1 MGLFCILV
9 LTMGR
14 LMLVRGARQL
24 LTLRGSHGPRRGREL
39 RDPGLI
45 QDGSVLVIDGRID
58 QVGPTRRVENL
69 AAARGAV
76 EIDATGRVVMPGFVD
91 SHTHLV
97 SGPPWL
103 DAFERQTED
112 TGGPARRS
120 REAAARDIEQT
131 SGKTLRARAGALIQ
145 DSVRHGTTTIEAKS
159 GHGASA
165 TGELKILRTH
175 IALNGQP
182 IPVVSTF
189 MPPAMWNREMAPSAE
204 DYIDWLCTY
213 LLPVIRRRRLA
224 EYVDLACDP
233 EVFTSGRSARLLNA
247 AKQLGFRVKMH
258 GGRDGERGAVSLAI
272 EQQAVSVDHLTSPTY
287 EDLQALSQSE
297 TVATLL
303 PGPVFFRARR
313 QYAPARLLI
322 DSGVPVALATNY
334 NPESCP
340 CQNMQ
345 MIIALACLEMSMT
358 PAEAIAAATINGA
371 HALGRADRIGSLEYG
386 KQADLLI
393 LGASDYREIPYHF
406 GVNLVQ
412 KTICRGEVI
421 YDRADVT
428 WHGKS

>member
-1 MGLFCILV
+1 MGQPV
-9 LTMGR
+9 
-14 LMLVRGARQL
+14 LVRGARQL
-24 LTLRGSHGPRRGREL
+24 LTLRGAPGPRRGLEL

-45 QDGSVLVIDGRID
+45 QDGSVLVVDGVID

-69 AAARGAV
+69 AVSRGAT
-76 EIDATGRVVMPGFVD
+76 EIDATGRVVLPGFVD

-103 DAFERQTED
+103 NQFERRLADGLDRE
-112 TGGPARRS
+112 ARES
-120 REAAARDIEQT
+120 REAAARDIEQI
-131 SGKTLRARAGALIQ
+131 SRKTLQARAGALIR

-159 GHGASA
+159 GHGSTA

-175 IALNGQP
+175 IALNEQP

-189 MPPAMWNREMAPSAE
+189 MPPVVWDRHVAASAD
-204 DYIDWLCTY
+204 DYVDWLCTQ

-233 EVFTSGRSARLLNA
+233 EVFTSERSRRLLNSA
-247 AKQLGFRVKMH
+247 QQLGFGVKLH
-258 GGRDGERGAVSLAI
+258 GGRDGEGGSVSLAV
-272 EQQAVSVDHLTSPTY
+272 QQNAVSVDHMTSPSF
-287 EDLQALSQSE
+287 DDMQALARSE

-303 PGPVFFRARR
+303 PGPVFFRSRP
-313 QYAPARLLI
+313 QYAPARSLI
-322 DSGVPVALATNY
+322 DAGVPVALATSY

-345 MIIALACLEMSMT
+345 MMIALACLEMGMT

-371 HALGRADRIGSLEYG
+371 HAVGRGNRIGSLERG
-386 KQADLLI
+386 KQADMLI

-412 KTICRGEVI
+412 TTIRRGEVI

-428 WHGKS
+428 WLGRS

>member
-1 MGLFCILV
+1 M
-9 LTMGR
+9 
-14 LMLVRGARQL
+14 
-24 LTLRGSHGPRRGREL
+24 LTLRGPKGPRRGQEL

-45 QDGSVLVIDGRID
+45 QDGSVLVIDGVI
-58 QVGPTRRVENL
+58 QEVGPTRRVENL
-69 AAARGAV
+69 AAARGAL

-97 SGPPWL
+97 SGPGWL
-103 DAFERQTED
+103 NSFERRTESGLD
-112 TGGPARRS
+112 EEVRPS
-120 REAAARDIEQT
+120 REAAARHIEQT
-131 SGKTLRARAGALIQ
+131 SRKTLQARAGALIR

-159 GHGASA
+159 GHGSSA

-175 IALNGQP
+175 VALNEQP

-189 MPPAMWNREMAPSAE
+189 MPPTVWDSGIAASAE
-204 DYIDWLCTY
+204 AYVDWLCTY

-224 EYVDLACDP
+224 EYVDLACDA
-233 EVFTSGRSARLLNA
+233 EVFTSERSARLLDTA
-247 AKQLGFRVKMH
+247 HQLGFRVKLH
-258 GGRDGERGAVSLAI
+258 GGRAGERGAVLLAI
-272 EQQAVSVDHLTSPTY
+272 QQGAVSVDHVTSPTY
-287 EDLQALSQSE
+287 DDLRALAESE

-313 QYAPARLLI
+313 QYAPARTLI
-322 DSGVPVALATNY
+322 DAGVPVALATNY

-345 MIIALACLEMSMT
+345 MIVALACLEMNMT

-371 HALGRADRIGSLEYG
+371 HAVGRAGRIGSLEVG

-412 KTICRGEVI
+412 TTIRRGEVI
-421 YDRADVT
+421 YDRAEVT
-428 WHGKS
+428 WHGRS